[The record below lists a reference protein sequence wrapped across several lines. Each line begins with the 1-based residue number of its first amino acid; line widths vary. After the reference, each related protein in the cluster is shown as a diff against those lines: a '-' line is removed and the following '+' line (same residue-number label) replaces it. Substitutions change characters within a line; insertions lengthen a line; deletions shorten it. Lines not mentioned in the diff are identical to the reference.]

1 MHATISTVNRV
12 FKPAFENR
20 WDRCYVSVKPLK
32 TTSEGEIFFYGLK
45 IKSLV
50 LNFSDKTYS
59 YSEYDE
65 GLRIKKHYFKNF
77 QNFLLAIYSEFI
89 DCFKENELNFLKPEI
104 LNSFKEDLKKAE
116 LSKYNL
122 A

>member
-50 LNFSDKTYS
+50 LNFSDKSYS
-59 YSEYDE
+59 YYEYDR
-65 GLRIKKHYFKNF
+65 GLRIKKHSFRNF
-77 QNFLLAIYSEFI
+77 QNFLLAVYSEFLN
-89 DCFKENELNFLKPEI
+89 CFKENELSFSKLEI
-104 LNSFKEDLKKAE
+104 LDFFKKDLKKDE
-116 LSKYNL
+116 LLKYNL

>member
-1 MHATISTVNRV
+1 MSLTAVIMLNRV

-59 YSEYDE
+59 YSEYDR
-65 GLRIKKHYFKNF
+65 GVRIKKRTFRNFK
-77 QNFLLAIYSEFI
+77 NFLLAVYSEFLN
-89 DCFKENELNFLKPEI
+89 CFEEGELSYPKSEI
-104 LNSFKEDLKKAE
+104 LNLFKKDLK
-116 LSKYNL
+116 NL
-122 A
+122 VMYI